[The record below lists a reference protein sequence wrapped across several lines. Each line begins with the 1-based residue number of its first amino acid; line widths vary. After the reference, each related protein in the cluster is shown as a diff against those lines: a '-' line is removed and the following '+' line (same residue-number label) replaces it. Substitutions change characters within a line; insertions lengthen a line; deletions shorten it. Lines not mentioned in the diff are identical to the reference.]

1 MAEQLDISNIITN
14 NVKEYLV
21 PKNKIYRLDVN
32 IVGMNDY
39 EEDDEE
45 PTFYIGS
52 KKVIIEVID
61 DEEEY
66 KKIITKL
73 AEEDDHIKRICETYN
88 LNLNVFYDHNTR
100 IAKTLFDKYNYM
112 SKFYFD
118 KLIKQRVLKL
128 DSDWAIILHTYKQ
141 LA

>member
-1 MAEQLDISNIITN
+1 MAEELDISNIITN

-73 AEEDDHIKRICETYN
+73 AEEDDHIKWICETYTEPN
-88 LNLNVFYDHNTR
+88 SR
-100 IAKTLFDKYNYM
+100 MAKTLFDKYNYM